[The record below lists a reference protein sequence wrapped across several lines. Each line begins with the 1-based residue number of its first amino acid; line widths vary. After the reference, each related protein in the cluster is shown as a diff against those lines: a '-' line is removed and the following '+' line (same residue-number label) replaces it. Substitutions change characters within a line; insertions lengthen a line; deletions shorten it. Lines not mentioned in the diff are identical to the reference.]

1 MTRTEQTLRSYAA
14 AAFAIMFVFA
24 AMAPNAIAEDAAAE
38 IRQALAQWTDDFNA
52 GRTDKV
58 CDLFAADVRADVRG
72 APERDHAAICDLLVS
87 SLNDKTRHY
96 TYAMDI
102 KEILVFGD
110 VAVVRLVWTL
120 TIKLANGA
128 SVESVEPG
136 MDIFKKQSDGS
147 WQIIR
152 YMAYERE

>member
-1 MTRTEQTLRSYAA
+1 MRRCQ
-14 AAFAIMFVFA
+14 
-24 AMAPNAIAEDAAAE
+24 
-38 IRQALAQWTDDFNA
+38 IRQALAQWTENFNA

-72 APERDHAAICDLLVS
+72 AAERDHAAICNLLVS
-87 SLNDKTRHY
+87 SLKDESKHY
-96 TYAMDI
+96 SYAMDI
-102 KEILVFGD
+102 KEVLVFGD

-120 TIKLANGA
+120 TVKLGNGA

-136 MDIFKKQSDGS
+136 MDIFQKQSDGS
-147 WQIIR
+147 WKIIR

>member
-1 MTRTEQTLRSYAA
+1 M
-14 AAFAIMFVFA
+14 FA
-24 AMAPNAIAEDAAAE
+24 ASVFVAAPLVAGNAAAE
-38 IRQALAQWTDDFNA
+38 IRQALTQWTDDFNA

-72 APERDHAAICDLLVS
+72 APERDHAAICKLLVS
-87 SLNDKTRHY
+87 SLKDEAKRYH
-96 TYAMDI
+96 YAMDI
-102 KEILVFGD
+102 KEVLVFGD

-136 MDIFKKQSDGS
+136 MDIFQKQGDGS